1 MASTGLF
8 LVILCTGFI
17 LLFIPAISRK
27 LPLASFWMAALLGIK
42 VFVALCQAYLYF
54 HLYPATS
61 DAWGWFDQS
70 RQLAGLIHD
79 PQAFY
84 RYALPH
90 AEQWTDIFH
99 YNFWNNVKQN
109 IVVLILYGLNPLT
122 FKNPYTDTL
131 ICSFLT
137 FIGWIALLRLLKGLY
152 PGWPSW
158 VYCLPFLFPTFL
170 FFYSG
175 LHADGLIFALLGWF
189 GYRIWIFLGRP
200 SASKGPAA
208 PSSPAPSTI
217 PATSGSTIP
226 STSQAPSGSPVS
238 SGGIWVFFPPA
249 VLLFCM
255 KPYLMLLL
263 LPLSLGW
270 WLVYHK
276 GVSVTKAWG
285 LILFLS
291 VVILIGSGP
300 EQMAQRQ
307 AYLDLHM
314 IFSPPLDQSNPGF
327 HVGAYLAYFPKALW
341 KGIARPA
348 IGEPAY
354 GKYLY
359 CGIESLCLWLFA
371 LTTLLYRP
379 KNDRSL
385 PFYEFYGLGWL
396 YFCFLNILLIGYT
409 IPLVGGLVRYRALFY
424 PFILSFTLFPLIIWR
439 RTMKKN

>member
-70 RQLAGLIHD
+70 RQLAGLIHN
-79 PQAFY
+79 PQEFY

-109 IVVLILYGLNPLT
+109 IVVLLLYGLNPLT
-122 FKNPYTDTL
+122 FQNPYTDTL
-131 ICSFLT
+131 IYSFLT

-175 LHADGLIFALLGWF
+175 LHADGLVFALLAWF
-189 GYRIWIFLGRP
+189 CYRIWIWLGRP
-200 SASKGPAA
+200 GA
-208 PSSPAPSTI
+208 PREPT
-217 PATSGSTIP
+217 T
-226 STSQAPSGSPVS
+226 STSTVSLVSTVSLASTVPSGR
-238 SGGIWVFFPPA
+238 IWVFFLPA
-249 VLLFCM
+249 ALLFCM
-255 KPYLMLLL
+255 KPFLFLLL
-263 LPLSLGW
+263 VPLSLGW
-270 WLVYHK
+270 WLVYGK
-276 GVSVTKAWG
+276 GVSVIKAWG

-291 VVILIGSGP
+291 VVIFISSGP

-314 IFSPPLDQSNPGF
+314 IFSPPWTSPTLGF
-327 HVGAYLAYFPKALW
+327 
-341 KGIARPA
+341 I
-348 IGEPAY
+348 
-354 GKYLY
+354 
-359 CGIESLCLWLFA
+359 
-371 LTTLLYRP
+371 
-379 KNDRSL
+379 
-385 PFYEFYGLGWL
+385 
-396 YFCFLNILLIGYT
+396 
-409 IPLVGGLVRYRALFY
+409 
-424 PFILSFTLFPLIIWR
+424 
-439 RTMKKN
+439 